1 MFKKLLEK
9 LDNFLKKS
17 AEKKPCCCGKC
28 KCANKDKKEENKKA

>member
-28 KCANKDKKEENKKA
+28 NCKNEEKENKNK

>member
-28 KCANKDKKEENKKA
+28 NCSKKNKEEKETK

>member
-28 KCANKDKKEENKKA
+28 KCSKEEKAEKENK